1 MVFSGRCC
9 DLVQVEEW
17 FREFGRACCA
27 PVVLK
32 VGWVYC
38 VAVLDMCLLKPCYM
52 FFMMMVISVLGS
64 VWVGEVRG
72 CSMG

>member
-17 FREFGRACCA
+17 CREFGRVYCA

-32 VGWVYC
+32 VGWGYW

-52 FFMMMVISVLGS
+52 FFVMMVISVLGS
-64 VWVGEVRG
+64 VWVGEVGG

>member
-9 DLVQVEEW
+9 DLVQVKEW
-17 FREFGRACCA
+17 FRESGRAYCA

-52 FFMMMVISVLGS
+52 FFCDDGDISL
-64 VWVGEVRG
+64 RI
-72 CSMG
+72 SMGR